1 MENLWV
7 KESSSAG
14 NVYVNLFAS
23 MPKEKWIGK
32 EWENRHLYRSV
43 KDNQHSTELRMKA
56 NMKFRMNE
64 ISEAMNLYNRS
75 LCFAELKSEN
85 IALAYA
91 NRSACF
97 FELKMYQETLIDIEM
112 AKDAKIPERLLPKL
126 DERKQQ
132 CAKLMA
138 VMEVARQNPI
148 KLSYEA
154 SQQYPCMANVLEIKE
169 NAEFGRHLVAKC
181 DIPAGRVVL
190 METDFISVS
199 SDDEIVCYTCF
210 RSKVNF
216 IACTQCPDVAFCSID
231 CSHQHKTHKW
241 ECGTFFADLH
251 HQVQF
256 QMQAL
261 LLAIEIF
268 ASVES
273 LMEFVENILTEWPG
287 KIPSSLD
294 DAKSKYHFFLKL
306 KTSTTWLEK
315 HLAQAKE
322 VYENVMMLPKINV
335 LFDSDIKRCFLM
347 HLVTHHFLVIK
358 NNALVGGNPWSVVSV
373 FNVLSMLNH
382 SCAPNI
388 YHPRHGSKQQCCVT
402 IRPVKSGQQL
412 FISYLS
418 PNDRSTKEQRQL
430 KLKSSWG
437 FDCTCERCK
446 PTNKQPIDCALIE
459 ADPCYR
465 FVVDNYDNDNNNIE
479 QLSVLLE
486 NCLQFM
492 NKYGDSPWSTS
503 INMVIDILMNLYIEM
518 LL

>member
-1 MENLWV
+1 MWV
-7 KESSSAG
+7 KETSQAG
-14 NVYVNLFAS
+14 NNYVSLFAS
-23 MPKEKWIGK
+23 QPKEKWIGDD
-32 EWENRHLYRSV
+32 WENRHLYRSM
-43 KDNQHSTELRMKA
+43 KDNQHSTELRMKG
-56 NMKFRMNE
+56 NMKFRMGE

-97 FELKMYQETLIDIEM
+97 FQLKMYKETIIDIAL

-132 CAKLMA
+132 CENLMA
-138 VMEVARQNPI
+138 VIEVAHKNPI

-154 SQQYPCMANVLEIKE
+154 SQQYPCMANVLEIKSNE
-169 NAEFGRHLVAKC
+169 EFGRHLVAKC
-181 DIPAGRVVL
+181 DIPAGRTVL
-190 METDFISVS
+190 IESDFLSVS
-199 SDDEIVCYTCF
+199 SNDEIVCYTCF

-216 IACTQCPDVAFCSID
+216 IACPKCPDVAFCSID
-231 CSHQHKTHKW
+231 CCRQHSTHDW

-261 LLAIEIF
+261 LLAIETF
-268 ASVES
+268 SSVES
-273 LMEFVENILTEWPG
+273 LMEFVENILKEKPAT
-287 KIPSSLD
+287 IPSSVH
-294 DAKSKYHFFLKL
+294 DAKSKYHFFFKL
-306 KTSTTWLEK
+306 AGSTTFQSK
-315 HLAQAKE
+315 HLAQAKQ
-322 VYENVMMLPKINV
+322 VYENVMMLPKV
-335 LFDSDIKRCFLM
+335 KALFDSENKRCFLM
-347 HLVTHHFLVIK
+347 HLVTHHFLIIK

-373 FNVLSMLNH
+373 FNILSMVNH

-388 YHPRHGSKQQCCVT
+388 YHPRHGKQQCCVT

-437 FDCTCERCK
+437 FDCKCERCESTK
-446 PTNKQPIDCALIE
+446 EPIDSSIIE
-459 ADPCYR
+459 ADSYYR
-465 FVVDNYDNDNNNIE
+465 FVVENYDNDNNAG
-479 QLSVLLE
+479 QLSTLLE
-486 NCLQFM
+486 HCLYFM
-492 NKYGDSPWSTS
+492 NKYGDSSWSTS
-503 INMVIDILMNLYIEM
+503 INTVIGILMNLYIEM
-518 LL
+518 FL